1 MFYTYS
7 HSIPNGRI
15 FYIGKG
21 QGDRAYSS
29 KGRNQHWQ
37 RIVEKHGKPIIEILA
52 NWDTEDEAFSHEIL
66 LISCFKDM
74 GYTLANKTNGGEGQS
89 GMTPWNKGKSW
100 DLDIKEK
107 ISLTKKGTP
116 AWNKGIPLTEDCK
129 QKISDSLI
137 GRPAWN
143 KGVECRPETKQK
155 LRRKLIGKSIHSEE
169 FKEKIR
175 QTHKGNK
182 YNVGRPASEKQR
194 QTARERS
201 IGNTHAAGNTAQRKW
216 VWVGTNIK
224 TGEIIRLIGEKALKE
239 AGFQH
244 ANIIK
249 CINGTRK
256 SHKGYS
262 WSKEKWE
269 DKSWD

>member
-1 MFYTYS
+1 LFYTYS

-21 QGDRAYSS
+21 QGNRAYSL
-29 KGRNQHWQ
+29 KNRNQHWQ

-52 NWDTEDEAFSHEIL
+52 NWDTEEEAFSHEML

-100 DLDIKEK
+100 DLDTKEK
-107 ISLTKKGTP
+107 ISLMRKGIP
-116 AWNKGIPLTEDCK
+116 AWNKGIPLTEECK
-129 QKISDSLI
+129 QKMSASLA

-155 LRRKLIGKSIHSEE
+155 LREKLVGKQIHSEE
-169 FKEKIR
+169 FKQKMR
-175 QTHKGNK
+175 TLHTGNK
-182 YNVGRPASEKQR
+182 WNLGRPASEKQR
-194 QTARERS
+194 QTASKRFKGNKHAE
-201 IGNTHAAGNTAQRKW
+201 GNTNQRKW

-224 TGEIIRLIGEKALKE
+224 TGEVIRLVGEQALKD
-239 AGFQH
+239 ASFQH

-256 SHKGYS
+256 SHKGYT
-262 WSKEKWE
+262 WTKELIG
-269 DKSWD
+269 

>member
-1 MFYTYS
+1 MFYTYA
-7 HSIPNGRI
+7 HYTPEGRL

-21 QGDRAYSS
+21 NGQRAYKKS
-29 KGRNQHWQ
+29 GRNIHWHN
-37 RIVEKHGKPIIEILA
+37 VVNKYGKPDVQILA
-52 NWDTEDEAFSHEIL
+52 NWDTEDEALDHERL
-66 LISCFKDM
+66 LISCFRDLGHKLCN
-74 GYTLANKTNGGEGQS
+74 LADGGKGNS
-89 GMTPWNKGKSW
+89 GIEMSEETK
-100 DLDIKEK
+100 LK

-129 QKISDSLI
+129 QKISDSLV

-224 TGEIIRLIGEKALKE
+224 TGEVIRLVGEKALKE

-256 SHKGYS
+256 SHKGYA

-269 DKSWD
+269 DKSWH